1 MKDACRRCCCP
12 SRSLLPLLPIVL
24 SPRWGGDRR
33 CCLDLP
39 PVPSR
44 LFSPLPGRKRKC
56 KLGPTR
62 APVSCAPG
70 TTSITG
76 RRRFP
81 PHVSIM
87 IRLDILFI
95 WGGNHAVRDELQKPR
110 LLISRPIL
118 WGFTKYFLTAIRDQ
132 IPPPAALPV
141 FSSTHP
147 LAHNRAHLIPSIFF
161 QCTAAGLD
169 DGDCFVVVVSI
180 GVDILP
186 VVPRGVKKGGGQARY
201 AST

>member
-62 APVSCAPG
+62 APGSCASG

-132 IPPPAALPV
+132 IPPPPCRAPCFFFYSSPCSQSCSSHSV
-141 FSSTHP
+141 DFFS
-147 LAHNRAHLIPSIFF
+147 R
-161 QCTAAGLD
+161 
-169 DGDCFVVVVSI
+169 
-180 GVDILP
+180 
-186 VVPRGVKKGGGQARY
+186 VPRQALTMGIVSLSLSR
-201 AST
+201 